1 MTAYLVPFGSRFYDE
16 SRDDDYCV
24 LEECT
29 ESMRLHS
36 VPITSSWTCKNIL
49 AVLLSAEDLKLM
61 SSETRAQLEGWGV
74 SKPDLWFIDETKD
87 HPMRLLVLACLIK
100 DWPEF
105 KDFFE
110 TEFGERINIEGKDE
124 KLILSMEK
132 NIERW
137 ESEIPHKNNLLKRL
151 FAKRQLEEYL
161 KGRFLDTKSGIF
173 PELDLDLIDSKYGY
187 EGEGPDD
194 KSCLKDFLEQKLGIK
209 ATPVF
214 VYAEGSRGCIP
225 ELGNADYFA
234 VKKYGKDEVVII
246 SEEVSTYHTD
256 FREISLPLDLWEEAM
271 KIGAVILL

>member
-49 AVLLSAEDLKLM
+49 AVPLSAEDLKLM

-187 EGEGPDD
+187 EGEGP
-194 KSCLKDFLEQKLGIK
+194 
-209 ATPVF
+209 VF
-214 VYAEGSRGCIP
+214 VYAEGSRGCIT